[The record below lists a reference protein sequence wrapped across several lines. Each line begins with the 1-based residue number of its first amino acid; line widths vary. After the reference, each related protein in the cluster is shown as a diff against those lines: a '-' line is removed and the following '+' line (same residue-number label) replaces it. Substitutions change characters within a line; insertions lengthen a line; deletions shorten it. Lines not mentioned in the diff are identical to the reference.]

1 MEGSFQPTG
10 SEQESNRS
18 SEGNLPRN
26 ELEVIQTA
34 KPSARKGVIRR
45 LREAKGWSQQA
56 LADKAIVSFKTIS
69 SLEQGKRAQL
79 STFRKVAEKLDVEP
93 GELIEQDDP
102 EPPSDTPPN
111 TPPATSQE
119 KQVKI
124 TLLIEIGLTVTL
136 TLSIP
141 FEDFD
146 ETEGID
152 RVSAFLKAVINSKNA
167 IPITDVGPG
176 SVKLTMLV
184 DEEDAPRLMQAFAD
198 HKLDAIQATE
208 LSIPRKVAL
217 LFVAASGAQG
227 SVNPIDLSVLPDDAF
242 MLAMKRFQAAG
253 IDVAIAGDDLI
264 TLKWTKNAGTSTAE
278 NFLFISDNP
287 SSMWHTIEIAQ
298 TELLPPS
305 FPCSITLRLK
315 PNERNGD
322 SSAVLGERLESL
334 CLNHELLRPKVSR
347 VNPTPVWSGEVAL
360 EIASAEDLRAMSE
373 VVLNGFCGQ
382 PLTLVTKRTDTSL
395 GTDLT
400 IEATTNLSAGEWE
413 SVAKKLGNAL
423 GLAIDLPNTNS
434 PSEKEW

>member
-1 MEGSFQPTG
+1 M
-10 SEQESNRS
+10 
-18 SEGNLPRN
+18 
-26 ELEVIQTA
+26 A
-34 KPSARKGVIRR
+34 KVRVDVMKR
-45 LREAKGWSQQA
+45 LREARGWSQEQLASKSDVHAKTLSNIENGKNA
-56 LADKAIVSFKTIS
+56 L
-69 SLEQGKRAQL
+69 L
-79 STFRKVAEKLDVEP
+79 STIASIAKALGVQPA
-93 GELIEQDDP
+93 ELIEGH
-102 EPPSDTPPN
+102 EPDA
-111 TPPATSQE
+111 PASGPAE
-119 KQVKI
+119 KRV
-124 TLLIEIGLTVTL
+124 LMTL

-141 FEDFD
+141 FEDFE

-152 RVSAFLKAVINSKNA
+152 RLSAFLMAVINGKNA
-167 IPITDVGPG
+167 IAIPDAVRG
-176 SVKLTMLV
+176 SVKLTLLV
-184 DEEDAPRLMQAFAD
+184 HEEDAPRLMQAFAD

-227 SVNPIDLSVLPDDAF
+227 SVNPIDLPVLPDDAF

-253 IDVAIAGDDLI
+253 IDVAIADDDLI
-264 TLKWTKNAGTSTAE
+264 TLKWTKKAGTSTAE
-278 NFLFISDNP
+278 NVLNISYNP
-287 SSMWHTIEIAQ
+287 SSMWRTMEFAQ
-298 TELLPPS
+298 TELLLPS

-334 CLNHELLRPKVSR
+334 CLDHELLRPKVSR

-395 GTDLT
+395 GTELT
-400 IEATTNLSAGEWE
+400 IEATTNLSAGKWE
-413 SVAKKLGNAL
+413 SVAKELGNAL
-423 GLAIDLPNTNS
+423 GLAIDIPNTNS

>member
-1 MEGSFQPTG
+1 M
-10 SEQESNRS
+10 
-18 SEGNLPRN
+18 
-26 ELEVIQTA
+26 TA
-34 KPSARKGVIRR
+34 TKNPKTRARQDAIRH
-45 LREAKGWSQQA
+45 LREAKGWGKEAFAKKSV
-56 LADKAIVSFKTIS
+56 ISIKTLKS
-69 SLEQGKRAQL
+69 VEKGNAAHM
-79 STFRKVAEKLDVEP
+79 STFGKIAKALGVEPSAFLEGHGPDAPASGPAEKRVLM
-93 GELIEQDDP
+93 
-102 EPPSDTPPN
+102 
-111 TPPATSQE
+111 
-119 KQVKI
+119 
-124 TLLIEIGLTVTL
+124 TL

-141 FEDFD
+141 FEDFE

-152 RVSAFLKAVINSKNA
+152 RLSAFLMAVINSKNA
-167 IPITDVGPG
+167 IAITDVVPG
-176 SVKLTMLV
+176 SVKLTILV

-227 SVNPIDLSVLPDDAF
+227 SVNPIDLPVLPDDAF

-253 IDVAIAGDDLI
+253 IDVTIADDDLI

-278 NFLFISDNP
+278 NVLIISYNP
-287 SSMWHTIEIAQ
+287 SSMGRTMEIAQ

-334 CLNHELLRPKVSR
+334 CLDHELLRPKVSR

-395 GTDLT
+395 GMDFT
-400 IEATTNLSAGEWE
+400 IEGTTNLSAGEWE
-413 SVAKKLGNAL
+413 SVAKELGNAL
-423 GLAIDLPNTNS
+423 GLAIDLPNTNA
-434 PSEKEW
+434 PSEKE